1 MFAED
6 TLKKKELLFVTEQGT
21 VRRTPWTEFET
32 KKNTLLAYKVKEDD
46 CLLNVELFEPN
57 KTLMFVTNLGIGLN
71 ADISDV
77 PSQSKS
83 SSGVKGIKLD
93 DGAKV
98 IMASLA
104 SETDKFVCVTDHC
117 FAKAVEV
124 KEFGLLPR
132 NRKGVKV
139 LPLGDNGKKLLYAK
153 ILKDTFELF
162 ALDEKEKLYFTST
175 DDISTESRN
184 SKGKSFAGKK
194 GSKITQ
200 TLNT

>member
-1 MFAED
+1 
-6 TLKKKELLFVTEQGT
+6 
-21 VRRTPWTEFET
+21 
-32 KKNTLLAYKVKEDD
+32 
-46 CLLNVELFEPN
+46 
-57 KTLMFVTNLGIGLN
+57 MFVTNLGIGLN

-77 PSQSKS
+77 PSQSKG

-98 IMASLA
+98 IMAQLA
-104 SETDKFVCVTDHC
+104 TENDKFVCVTDHC

-139 LPLGDNGKKLLYAK
+139 LPLGENGKKLLYAK
-153 ILKDTFELF
+153 LLKDTFELF

-194 GSKITQ
+194 GSKIKVVYTYLWKQ
-200 TLNT
+200 